1 MQCREADDAL
11 AARQVALPVLGG
23 DGDAGEFGV
32 GHAAVVDVDVI
43 HVARQ

>member
-1 MQCREADDAL
+1 MDWEAQDAL
-11 AARQVALPVLGG
+11 AARQVALPMLGG

-32 GHAAVVDVDVI
+32 RDAAAVDVDVL